1 MLGTIALIVG
11 YVIAV
16 FGGAV
21 FVEWSLGHIL
31 ADADLEAIEEFRGRG
46 LVEGEKF
53 VGWLERFLVTTFVL
67 AGGHTAVG
75 LVLAAK
81 IVVRYPEFKDTRNHK
96 VAEYVLIETM
106 LSRTWAI
113 VVSVLVLNL
122 TG

>member
-11 YVIAV
+11 YVVAV

-21 FVEWSLGHIL
+21 FVEWSLGRIL
-31 ADADLEAIEEFRGRG
+31 ADEDMEAIEEFRRRG

-53 VGWLERFLVTTFVL
+53 IGWLERFLVTTFVL

-81 IVVRYPEFKDTRNHK
+81 IVVRYPEIRDARNHK

-106 LSRTWAI
+106 LSLTWAL